1 MKTREDII
9 NEIAKQEGLRTY
21 QKECAGKVMTCF
33 FETYN
38 KEFLISACCRYGK
51 TTTAL
56 TICKMI
62 TEVLNEDDAVICVV
76 SGLPGSVKSSWRDDA
91 YRLGFIKDRSE
102 AELSLDS
109 VDFTQTEGVQVT
121 FISTQKLGDNTTKEG
136 DLVEHSGIKEYKD
149 FFNNHKGVKLIITD
163 EAHNGFG
170 TDRILDALS
179 GLKYDYKMEL
189 TATPFTMDLIKK
201 YKLDTT
207 QGDDR
212 SYFFSQVDMLKL
224 YNSAAEIIL
233 DNGTVAREGFTY
245 VDKATGE
252 TKGWRPVQPV
262 IIVEDIYQKL
272 LDKGFDFDSCSKEFN
287 STAFVTVYFKVL
299 FTNPKCDKYCREFIE
314 TYILKFAEDHNI
326 TNFLAYVTSNDI
338 ANRMAYYINKHYGDK
353 VLAKSLADQTTGTDE
368 SSTDRANKYFEQ
380 QDGKIHFIITCRK
393 CGTGSSMPRLEAS
406 MFAKGVTSYIELC
419 QFGARP
425 YTPCESKEFGY
436 TIMFSPIEALQMI
449 AQSANGQKKSLDPA
463 PNAGNIDDYL
473 PYIKVF
479 LDGEQ
484 LLDATDV
491 INKLDT
497 IYRPYQTKL
506 FPSLDLLDPE
516 IYDELTGLV
525 KGSAIFR
532 PRKPQTPKDVDS
544 EDTSTGSMNQG
555 IDTNDNSGGASGG
568 QRADPDKN
576 EKPTQESIQEAFQ
589 TNFVETIIAFCQ
601 DGFSEDDI
609 RNIDENSTEIDKE
622 FITTNLCS
630 MKLWNKLRE
639 EYFDKVLHKVYV
651 YATKRK
657 EN

>member
-9 NEIAKQEGLRTY
+9 NEIAEQEGLRTY

-33 FETYN
+33 FNTYS

-62 TEVLNEDDAVICVV
+62 TAVLNEDNAAICIV

-91 YRLGFIKDRSE
+91 HRLGFIKDRSE

-149 FFNNHKGVKLIITD
+149 FFNNHKGVKLVITD

-170 TDRILDALS
+170 TNRILDALA

-189 TATPFTMDLIKK
+189 TATPFTIDLIKK

-212 SYFFSQVDMLKL
+212 SYFFSQIDMLKL
-224 YNSAAEIIL
+224 YNNAAEIIL
-233 DNGTVAREGFTY
+233 DNGTVAREGFAY
-245 VDKATGE
+245 EDKATGE

-272 LDKGFDFDSCSKEFN
+272 LDEGFDFDSCSEEFN
-287 STAFVTVYFKVL
+287 SAAFVTAYFKVL
-299 FTNPKCDKYCREFIE
+299 FTNSKHDSEYDKYRREFIE

-338 ANRMAYYINKHYGDK
+338 ANKMAYYINKHYGNK
-353 VLAKSLADQTTGTDE
+353 IFAKSLADQNAGTDE

-425 YTPCESKEFGY
+425 YTPYEGKEFGY
-436 TIMFSPIEALQMI
+436 TIMFSPVEALQMI
-449 AQSANGQKKSLDPA
+449 AQSANGQKKSVDPN
-463 PNAGNIDDYL
+463 PNAVNIDDYL
-473 PYIKVF
+473 QYIKVF
-479 LDGEQ
+479 LDGKQ

-491 INKLDT
+491 INKLDA
-497 IYRPYQTKL
+497 IYRPHQTKL
-506 FPSLDLLDPE
+506 FPSLDLLDSE
-516 IYDELTGLV
+516 IYDELTDFV
-525 KGSAIFR
+525 KREAIFKA
-532 PRKPQTPKDVDS
+532 RKPQNLKDVDL
-544 EDTSTGSMNQG
+544 EDTSIEDNNQG
-555 IDTNDNSGGASGG
+555 TGNGGATKE
-568 QRADPDKN
+568 QRKPDTN

-589 TNFVETIIAFCQ
+589 TNFVETIIAFYQ
-601 DGFSEDDI
+601 DGFSEDEI
-609 RNIDENSTEIDKE
+609 RNITENSPEIDKE
-622 FITTNLCS
+622 FITTTLCS

-651 YATKRK
+651 YAAKCK
-657 EN
+657 ES